1 MKSGEQFQIT
11 ITDLAFGGDGVAR
24 TPDGG
29 VIFIPY
35 TAVGDEILATVTQVR
50 KNFARGEVAAI
61 IKPAPERCAPQC
73 RLYGK
78 CAGCQYQHL
87 EYAAEFA
94 AKQKQLRDLLR
105 RIGGF
110 NELPE
115 FDIAFAAPQQY
126 GYRNK
131 LRLEP
136 AFMELPGVEGERLVY
151 GYYGSDNKTLIR
163 VTNCPLANDV
173 INDDILDAIH
183 SDWGRANAKKKKKKN
198 DERPGAITLRAT
210 AEGKLAYYFG
220 YAPKRVPW
228 LQERLNDLEY
238 SVPLGSFW
246 QVNPAVAGKLVG
258 RVAQWLEP
266 KDSIETFIDAYAG
279 VGTFTCA
286 MKNAFKERLLIEN
299 DREAA
304 KAAEFNVVNRH
315 QFGCQIIPE
324 TTEKALPKL
333 LKKCNA
339 PSTAVLLDPPRIGC
353 QSVVIDALRNCR
365 PAVVAYV
372 SCNPATLARDLKA
385 LCANGDYHLDKLAIF
400 DMFPRTAHFETAV
413 LLSAR

>member
-1 MKSGEQFQIT
+1 MTIGEQIQIT
-11 ITDLAFGGDGVAR
+11 VTDIAFGGDGVGR

-29 VIFIPY
+29 VIFVPY

-50 KNFARGEVAAI
+50 KNFARGQIATI
-61 IKPAPERCAPQC
+61 IKPAHERCEAHC

-78 CAGCQYQHL
+78 CVGCQYQHL
-87 EYAAEFA
+87 DYAAEFA

-110 NELPE
+110 VDLPE
-115 FDIAFAAPQQY
+115 FDVAYAAPQQY

-136 AFMELPGVEGERLVY
+136 TFMELPGVEGKRLAY
-151 GYYGSDNKTLIR
+151 GYYGSDNQTIIR
-163 VTNCPLANDV
+163 VTNCPLACDV
-173 INDDILDAIH
+173 INNGIIDAIH
-183 SDWGRANAKKKKKKN
+183 SDWGKANKKKKGK

-210 AEGKLAYYFG
+210 ADGALAYYFG

-228 LQERLNDLEY
+228 LRERLNDLEY

-246 QVNPAVAGKLVG
+246 QVNPAVAGQLVA
-258 RVAQWLEP
+258 RVAQWIEP
-266 KDSIETFIDAYAG
+266 LDNIETFIDAYAG

-286 MKNAFKERLLIEN
+286 MKNPFKERLLIEN

-315 QFGCQIIPE
+315 QFGCQIIPD

-339 PSTAVLLDPPRIGC
+339 PATAVLLDPPRTGC
-353 QSVVIDALRNCR
+353 QNVVIEALRHSR
-365 PAVVAYV
+365 PATVAYV

-385 LCANGDYHLDKLAIF
+385 LCANGDYHIDKIAIF